1 MSPPPKNDWWLAAAL
16 SSAAVP
22 GVVAQTAPPARPE
35 AVVTTVARPG
45 SAQAGV
51 RHTQV
56 AADRVQGQRLVTD
69 GQTAIHVLFADQS
82 ALTVGPNSE
91 VLVQQYQFDE
101 KARDGRFVVQITKG
115 FLRMVGGVISKR
127 SPATVLTPTAT
138 IGIRGG
144 ISIVRAE
151 GDTTDAA
158 FLFGDELSI
167 EQRGNRGSVF
177 RPGFGISAGPGGLSP
192 PSREVFDRTVSAS
205 MAALGAGG
213 PASGGVTGITGFNPL
228 NIDIGIGTIQ
238 LVGPDGLLPP
248 DLPGILGTPG
258 PGNQS

>member
-22 GVVAQTAPPARPE
+22 GALAQQAPQLRPD

-56 AADRVQGQRLVTD
+56 PGNTVQGQRLTTD

-82 ALTVGPNSE
+82 AITIGPNSE
-91 VLVQQYQFDE
+91 VVVQQYQFDD
-101 KARDGRFVVQITKG
+101 KAREGRFLVQITKG
-115 FLRMVGGVISKR
+115 ILRMVGGAITKR
-127 SPATVLTPTAT
+127 TPAVVLTPTAT

-144 ISIVRAE
+144 ISVVQVE
-151 GDTTDAA
+151 GDTTNAA
-158 FLFGDELSI
+158 FLFGDELSM
-167 EQRGNRGSVF
+167 QQGDNRGSIF
-177 RPGFGISAGPGGLSP
+177 RPGFGMTAGPGGLSG
-192 PSREVFDRTVSAS
+192 PSRDVFERTVSTLLAQLNTG
-205 MAALGAGG
+205 APGAGLPGSQPG
-213 PASGGVTGITGFNPL
+213 PSFVPSFVP
-228 NIDIGIGTIQ
+228 GIGPGETP
-238 LVGPDGLLPP
+238 LFTPP
-248 DLPGILGTPG
+248 DLPGLLGTPG

>member
-22 GVVAQTAPPARPE
+22 GALAQQAPVARPE

-45 SAQAGV
+45 AAQPGV
-51 RHTQV
+51 RHTQI
-56 AADRVQGQRLVTD
+56 AANAVQGQRLVTD

-91 VLVQQYQFDE
+91 VLVQQYRFDE
-101 KARDGRFVVQITKG
+101 KARDGRILVQITKG
-115 FLRMVGGVISKR
+115 FLRMVGGAISKR
-127 SPATVLTPTAT
+127 NPVTVVTPTAT

-158 FLFGDELSI
+158 FLFGDELSM
-167 EQRGNRGSVF
+167 EHLGNRASVY
-177 RPGFGISAGPGGLSP
+177 RPGFGLSAGPSGMSQ
-192 PSREVFDRTVSAS
+192 PSRDVFERTVSAS
-205 MAALGAGG
+205 MMGMMPSG
-213 PASGGVTGITGFNPL
+213 PSGLVDSSGLIGVVPVIDLVINPVI
-228 NIDIGIGTIQ
+228 NIF
-238 LVGPDGLLPP
+238 DGDVTPP
-248 DLPGILGTPG
+248 DILQLLDTPG